1 MKFKSEIPSASQ
13 SAFKFYS
20 RREGKSGISV
30 SEINFVLVGKF
41 IKEMLLR
48 VSGSIVK
55 DKKLSE
61 RVSNVKAAMNE
72 FAECL
77 SMTGRKTRAL

>member
-1 MKFKSEIPSASQ
+1 MPRNQHSN
-13 SAFKFYS
+13 FYS

-30 SEINFVLVGKF
+30 SEINFVLVSKF

-77 SMTGRKTRAL
+77 RLFQTCSKKNEAYQ